1 MWGWVGEL
9 VTALLKFFERMV
21 SKETYAKQADPTA
34 NGTRERFAQRVREFR
49 AARAIGDARTTSG
62 TCDGK
67 SVCSSEGRN
76 KDQVG

>member
-21 SKETYAKQADPTA
+21 SKETYVNQADPTA
-34 NGTRERFAQRVREFR
+34 NGIRERFAERVRKFR
-49 AARAIGDARTTSG
+49 AARAIGDSRPTGGA
-62 TCDGK
+62 CEGK
-67 SVCSSEGRN
+67 GVCSSEGRN